1 MIYSNIPLKYRIAM
15 EALRMIAHG
24 EVKATK
30 IFAGTV
36 RHKLLDMPNTREEF
50 LNIEIDKNGHISV
63 KDREETK

>member
-1 MIYSNIPLKYRIAM
+1 MLYSNIPLKYRIAM